1 MAKNFIDIGQE
12 LREISK
18 TLIEITP
25 TNFIYKTKNIYI
37 HLVIF
42 DVDILVRKTV
52 VICTNY

>member
-25 TNFIYKTKNIYI
+25 TNFIYKSKKIYI

-42 DVDILVRKTV
+42 GVDILVKKTV

>member
-25 TNFIYKTKNIYI
+25 TNFIYKTKNTYI

-42 DVDILVRKTV
+42 YVDILVRKTV
-52 VICTNY
+52 IICTNY